1 MIKGLTEVA
10 HNIFPNTPK
19 SAFFVFLRE
28 HSLEKVGVGG
38 LPYLEYI
45 KSLENK

>member
-10 HNIFPNTPK
+10 HSFFPKTPK

-28 HSLEKVGVGG
+28 HENEKVGVAG
-38 LPYLEYI
+38 LPYLEF
-45 KSLENK
+45 